1 MDEECAGNP
10 FNDGHCRE
18 IQPQLG
24 CRAPLRQGALEA
36 LFEDVNAQDPGII
49 TVTSDMNAA
58 NLAVVKK
65 VLPKTEIVFKQFHVI
80 QHLSADGS
88 RKLAKSWPGR

>member
-18 IQPQLG
+18 IQPRLG

-65 VLPKTEIVFKQFHVI
+65 VLPKAEIVFKPELPAEITLKPYGDPRNVMI
-80 QHLSADGS
+80 S
-88 RKLAKSWPGR
+88 R